1 MKISAVYER
10 IIESARFLDSVP
22 LHRPSQPLIIM
33 PLEWSYSTNTIKREF
48 STQLGTIVDLD
59 VRIADHGLVT
69 IVIDPYVPLLDERV
83 KPVIAI
89 MFKDCINGWWCDVL
103 IRNKLRNVMR
113 EEKIETHPSYS
124 DPKLLAQVYKMIAY
138 SDRNVVATSVEF
150 EQNRQL
156 WVELAKDP
164 NCFVWLADPDSDLMR
179 DADGEPIRYT
189 GQTSIDDRIWFGG
202 RQYDDTLW
210 LIVLTNYDIRVNKQ
224 HQTYFKL
231 ATDAGLIT
239 TFSQPT

>member
-10 IIESARFLDSVP
+10 IAESRRFLDSIP
-22 LHRPSQPLIIM
+22 QLHPDQPLIVM
-33 PLEWSYSTNTIKREF
+33 HTEWSYSTNTIKRVF
-48 STQLGTIVDLD
+48 YTQLGTIVDLD

-89 MFKDCINGWWCDVL
+89 RFKDRSGWWCDVL
-103 IRNKLRNVMR
+103 RRNKLHNVMR
-113 EEKIETHPSYS
+113 EEKIEIHPSYS

-138 SDRNVVATSVEF
+138 SDRTVVATSVTF

-179 DADGEPIRYT
+179 DETGEPIRYI
-189 GQTSIDDRIWFGG
+189 GQKAINDRIWIGG

-210 LIVLTNYDIRVNKQ
+210 LIVLTCYDIRRKDRHLTHFYQ
-224 HQTYFKL
+224 
-231 ATDAGLIT
+231 
-239 TFSQPT
+239 